1 MAKVAKIAS
10 KQKRI
15 DDIVLMLERG
25 LERKEILQQLA
36 KTCKVSARTID
47 DEIKDAKI
55 ELKKR
60 NDEKEAIRLS
70 VTSVEYAQVV
80 KGQII
85 SDTELEVILCKIAT
99 GNIEVEEFI
108 KGVPFL
114 RGVSPSEQIQAID
127 KLYKKR
133 GTYAP
138 IKNDLGDKVKIII
151 TKKQ

>member
-60 NDEKEAIRLS
+60 NDEREAIRLS
-70 VTSVEYAQVV
+70 VTSVEYANVV

-85 SDTELEVILCKIAT
+85 SDTE
-99 GNIEVEEFI
+99 
-108 KGVPFL
+108 
-114 RGVSPSEQIQAID
+114 IQAID